1 MSTKER
7 IVYEAMR
14 AFASKGY
21 EGTTLAEIAANV
33 GIKKPSLYN
42 HFKNK
47 DELYLVVA
55 EKVMNELIEELRK
68 SIETY
73 THQDLEQHIRQSLE
87 QSCEF
92 IIKKHEGMMY
102 KRFMIFPPVAI
113 HKEVKAIVRDGD
125 ERMNA
130 QLVTLYNRGI
140 EENQFHHLSKE
151 QFIASYFCLLDGLF
165 TESFIYEE
173 RDFKQRFNHAWD
185 VFWRG
190 VCY

>member
-21 EGTTLAEIAANV
+21 EGTTLAEIATNV

-68 SIETY
+68 SIETF
-73 THQDLEQHIRQSLE
+73 THQDLEQHVRQSLE

-173 RDFKQRFNHAWD
+173 RDFRQRFDHAWD

>member
-21 EGTTLAEIAANV
+21 EGTTLAEIATNV

-47 DELYLVVA
+47 DELYLDVA

-68 SIETY
+68 SIKTF
-73 THQDLEQHIRQSLE
+73 THQDLEQHVRKSLE
-87 QSCEF
+87 QSCQF

-130 QLVTLYNRGI
+130 QLVTLHNRGI
-140 EENQFHHLSKE
+140 EEKQFHHLSKE

-173 RDFKQRFNHAWD
+173 RDFRQRFDHAWD